1 MGSAIMLKDHKIK
14 SGPSPLKPKLT
25 VIGSSA
31 AQEKLISGVF
41 YGLKKFTRARSEGH
55 QGAEDSLRMVVYL
68 STWDPTEYF
77 IEVLAPC
84 QNLLI
89 CAAISGCIAKE
100 RKMFHISMMKNLHR
114 YGNNLNV

>member
-1 MGSAIMLKDHKIK
+1 MFEMMLTKKACVSIIVTMGSAIMLKDHKIK

-68 STWDPTEYF
+68 STWGPY
-77 IEVLAPC
+77 
-84 QNLLI
+84 
-89 CAAISGCIAKE
+89 
-100 RKMFHISMMKNLHR
+100 
-114 YGNNLNV
+114 